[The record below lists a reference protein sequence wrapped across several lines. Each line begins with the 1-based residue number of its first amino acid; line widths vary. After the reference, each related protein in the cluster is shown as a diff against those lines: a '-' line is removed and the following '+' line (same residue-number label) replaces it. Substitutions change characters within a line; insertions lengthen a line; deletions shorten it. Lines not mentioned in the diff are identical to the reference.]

1 MTQHHLSRRHLAKA
15 ALGLAL
21 WPRSLAAQK
30 LSERPITIIVP
41 FTAGTGIDILA
52 RILGEE
58 LQGRWGQPVTIENRP
73 GASGNIGSQYAATR
87 APDGHSLMMTVNT
100 FVMNVSLFKSLP
112 YDPQKS
118 FAPIA
123 EVAVGALA
131 LAVHPSLK
139 ATSARGLVAEA
150 KANPGTL
157 TYASPGRGT
166 PQHLAMELLKVTAD
180 IDLVH
185 VPYSGSAGAVR
196 DLVGGHVGAMF
207 IPLHTVL
214 PLAQDRQVRLL
225 AVGSAQRSP
234 LAPEVPTFAEGG
246 LTALDIDLWYAL
258 LAPAGTPADIIARYN
273 GAVNEILATP
283 KVRDALSKQG
293 LTARGGSPAALAQL
307 IASDSAWRNRASF
320 SRSCFYWVSGRS
332 GSIRRL
338 RLGNTVKSDCVLGF
352 Q

>member
-1 MTQHHLSRRHLAKA
+1 MTQPRLSRRHFAKA
-15 ALGLAL
+15 ALTLAL
-21 WPRSLAAQK
+21 LPRPLAAGK
-30 LSERPITIIVP
+30 LSDRPITLVVP

-52 RILGEE
+52 RLLGEE
-58 LQGRWGQPVTIENRP
+58 LQQRWAQPVIIENRP

-87 APDGHSLMMTVNT
+87 AADGHTLMMTVNT

-139 ATSARGLVAEA
+139 ATSAQGLVALA
-150 KANPGTL
+150 KASPGTL

-166 PQHLAMELLKVTAD
+166 PQHLAMELLKLTAE

-196 DLVGGHVGAMF
+196 DLIGGHVDAMF

-214 PLAQDRQVRLL
+214 PLAQEQQLRLL
-225 AVGSAQRSP
+225 AVGSDARSP
-234 LAPEVPTFAEGG
+234 LAPEVPTFAEEG
-246 LTALDIDLWYAL
+246 LTGVTIDLWYAL
-258 LAPAGTPADIIARYN
+258 LAPAGTPTAIIDRYN
-273 GAVNEILATP
+273 GVVNEILRTP
-283 KVRDALSKQG
+283 KVSEALAKQG
-293 LTARGGSPAALAQL
+293 LSTRGGSPGDLAQL
-307 IASDSAWRNRASF
+307 IARDGARWAK
-320 SRSCFYWVSGRS
+320 V
-332 GSIRRL
+332 
-338 RLGNTVKSDCVLGF
+338 VKEAKIAPSE
-352 Q
+352 